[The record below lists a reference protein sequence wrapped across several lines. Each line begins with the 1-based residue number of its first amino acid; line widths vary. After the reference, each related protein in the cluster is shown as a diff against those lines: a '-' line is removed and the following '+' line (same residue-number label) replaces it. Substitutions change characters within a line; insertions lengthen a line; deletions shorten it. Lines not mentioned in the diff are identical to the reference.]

1 MSSVTRQ
8 FGIDGETLATE
19 FLRKRGYRILERNYR
34 TRRGEMD
41 IVAEEGEALVFVEV
55 KARRG
60 SQFGGPHGAVGWKK
74 QQQLIRVASHYMA
87 VNRIQDRDCRFD
99 LVLISES
106 PFREKRIDLIRNA
119 FEVPPC

>member
-1 MSSVTRQ
+1 MSIATRQ
-8 FGIDGETLATE
+8 FGINGESLATE

-34 TRRGEMD
+34 TPRGEMD
-41 IVAEEGEALVFVEV
+41 IVAEEGGALVFVEV

-60 SQFGGPHGAVGWKK
+60 NQFGGPHCAVGWRK

-87 VNRIQDRDCRFD
+87 RHRVENRDCRFD
-99 LVLISES
+99 IVLISES
-106 PFREKRIDLIRNA
+106 PLREKQIDLIRNA

>member
-1 MSSVTRQ
+1 MSTATRQ
-8 FGIDGETLATE
+8 FGMDGESLAAE

-34 TRRGEMD
+34 TSRGEMD
-41 IVAEEGEALVFVEV
+41 IVAEEGGALVFVEV

-60 SQFGGPHGAVGWKK
+60 ARFGGTHDAVGWRK
-74 QQQLIRVASHYMA
+74 QQQLIRVASHYIA
-87 VNRIQDRDCRFD
+87 VNRIQNRDCRFD

-106 PFREKRIDLIRNA
+106 PLRKKQIDLVRNA